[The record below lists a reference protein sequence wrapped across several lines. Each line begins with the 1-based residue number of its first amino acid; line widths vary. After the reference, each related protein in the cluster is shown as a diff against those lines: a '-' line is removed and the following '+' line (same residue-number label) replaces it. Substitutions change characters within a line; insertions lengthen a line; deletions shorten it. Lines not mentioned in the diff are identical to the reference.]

1 MTTEKMDAQKLD
13 EQIAEAQEGIELSET
28 STTENKTDVA
38 TITIHSKDHAYMFG
52 MAILLAVLAITHI
65 GLWMYLMGW
74 AVNGLVSNQD
84 LSLVYYGTYLMGE
97 MYGIFSEIQHMQLT
111 KEMYTRVYQVSLVLW
126 GISFWYA
133 LEPGTS
139 KDTLLWF
146 VKLDAVHSMS
156 GFLLSQSI
164 NWLKV
169 KIE

>member
-1 MTTEKMDAQKLD
+1 MTTEKMD
-13 EQIAEAQEGIELSET
+13 EQIAEAQEGIELSST

-38 TITIHSKDHAYMFG
+38 TLTIHSKDHAYMLG
-52 MAILLAVLAITHI
+52 VAVILVAFALTHI

-84 LSLVYYGTYLMGE
+84 LSLVYYGTYLVGE
-97 MYGIFSEIQHMQLT
+97 MCIFFSAIRHMQET
-111 KEMYTRVYQVSLVLW
+111 KKYIRVYQVSLVLW
-126 GISFWYA
+126 GMSFWYA
-133 LEPGTS
+133 LEPGTT

-156 GFLLSQSI
+156 GFLLSQSL